1 MVKKDMRLRKKNL
14 IENEKEIVSLNPK
27 SLVSHFYNKVDITTA
42 AIVIFISIFIET
54 LLLLFL
60 KSPNVLSF
68 FTIRIIVTFIFS
80 WIILGAILYLILYF
94 VKGKNNLKGGEYKQI
109 LSGLASFRVVSILS
123 VLVVLV
129 IVLIFMPKL
138 IPFMS
143 VAMQNPAGFLESGVM
158 PSLGSGA
165 GVGIFL
171 LIIFAIALI
180 IYYISMLYNFVK
192 NMYDFEITG
201 NLLMTLVIL
210 VIMVLFST
218 IL

>member
-1 MVKKDMRLRKKNL
+1 MRLRKKNL

-27 SLVSHFYNKVDITTA
+27 SLVSHFYNKVDLTTA

-68 FTIRIIVTFIFS
+68 FTIRIIVSFIFS

-123 VLVVLV
+123 VLVVLA

-143 VAMQNPAGFLESGVM
+143 VAMQNPAGFLESGIM
-158 PSLGSGA
+158 SSLGA

-192 NMYDFEITG
+192 NMYDFEIAG

-210 VIMVLFST
+210 IVMVLFST